1 MVKKKQISADISKH
15 VLIPKHKLLDE
26 KSSKAMLEQYNIS
39 PYQLP
44 SMSIKDPMARH
55 LNAELGAIIEIQ
67 RSSEVAGKYK
77 YYRRIV

>member
-1 MVKKKQISADISKH
+1 MSADISKH